1 MTIGIFPAAGG
12 LGGSTYR
19 HLLKIV
25 PNDQVVLISRFPKKI
40 PESYVKA
47 GVEVREAKYEDTPAE
62 LEKAFAGV
70 NTLFLISYPSHV
82 HEYRTK
88 VRNIECIALKPPKI
102 GRLLTLA
109 MFHKVH
115 LPAIDAARAAGVK
128 HIFYSSLGFDGKKSG
143 SSLAVVMQAHL
154 DTEKHLGH
162 LAETDSSF
170 TYTVIREGL
179 YSESTP
185 IYTAFF
191 NPKDPQGAD
200 EILIPHDGT
209 GPGVCW
215 VKRDELGEGSA
226 RLIAKYAVNP
236 ATFPHRNS
244 TVTLTGNRELSLAE
258 TVEALSKIAGKN
270 VRIKQISVDEYVRLP
285 QVLAK
290 FRTEENA
297 RTWATA
303 WDAIRAGET
312 AVVTA
317 DLEQILG
324 RKPEEFEETVSHHW
338 A

>member
-1 MTIGIFPAAGG
+1 
-12 LGGSTYR
+12 
-19 HLLKIV
+19 
-25 PNDQVVLISRFPKKI
+25 
-40 PESYVKA
+40 
-47 GVEVREAKYEDTPAE
+47 
-62 LEKAFAGV
+62 
-70 NTLFLISYPSHV
+70 
-82 HEYRTK
+82 
-88 VRNIECIALKPPKI
+88 
-102 GRLLTLA
+102 

-128 HIFYSSLGFDGKKSG
+128 HIFYSSLGFDGKKNG

-154 DTEKHLGH
+154 DTEKHLKH
-162 LAETDSSF
+162 LAETDPSF

-191 NPKDPQGAD
+191 NPKDPQAAD

-209 GPGVCW
+209 GPGVSW

-226 RLIAKYAVNP
+226 RLIAQYAVDP
-236 ATFPHRNS
+236 ATFPHKNS

-258 TVEALSKIAGKN
+258 TAEVLSKIAGKN
-270 VRIKQISVDEYVRLP
+270 VRIKRISVDEYVQLP

-290 FRTEENA
+290 FGTAENA

-312 AVVTA
+312 AVVTPE
-317 DLEQILG
+317 LEQILG
-324 RKPEEFEETVSHHW
+324 RKPEEFEETVRRHW